1 VGNPPKVR
9 SQSGC
14 GLGWRLPGKA
24 GQRGS
29 KEVIDRLESI
39 AGRYREIEQ
48 QMSRPEVASDH
59 EAVTR
64 LAREQRSLREI
75 VEAYGA
81 YRRARGEMD
90 SARELVRHEKD
101 SEMQEYLRSEER
113 RAAEQ
118 MAQLDERLKVLLL
131 PKDPNDDKDVVVEI
145 QGAEGGEEA
154 ALFAADLFRMYTR
167 WAEKKGW
174 KVDVVEASPTEK
186 GGYDKITFEVHGQ
199 GAYSQLKY
207 EGGVHRV
214 QRVPKTEAQGR
225 IHTSAATVSVLPE
238 ADPVEVELK
247 PEDLDI
253 KASTST
259 GPGGQSVNTTYSAIR
274 VVHRPTGLVVSIQD
288 EKSQLQNREKALRV
302 LRARLYEMK
311 LAEQQEAIG
320 AQRRGMVRTGNRSEK
335 IRTYNFK
342 DNRVTDHR
350 INLTLHK
357 LDRVM
362 QGDLDDL
369 VSALIAADRAAQL
382 NGGSENAKAS

>member
-1 VGNPPKVR
+1 
-9 SQSGC
+9 
-14 GLGWRLPGKA
+14 
-24 GQRGS
+24 
-29 KEVIDRLESI
+29 
-39 AGRYREIEQ
+39 
-48 QMSRPEVASDH
+48 
-59 EAVTR
+59 
-64 LAREQRSLREI
+64 
-75 VEAYGA
+75 
-81 YRRARGEMD
+81 
-90 SARELVRHEKD
+90 
-101 SEMQEYLRSEER
+101 
-113 RAAEQ
+113 
-118 MAQLDERLKVLLL
+118 
-131 PKDPNDDKDVVVEI
+131 
-145 QGAEGGEEA
+145 
-154 ALFAADLFRMYTR
+154 MYAR

-174 KVDVVEASPTEK
+174 KVDVVDASPTEK
-186 GGYDKITFEVHGQ
+186 GGYDKIEFEVHGQ

-225 IHTSAATVSVLPE
+225 VHTSAATVAVMPE

-247 PEDLDI
+247 PEDLEI

-274 VVHRPTGLVVSIQD
+274 VVHKPTGLVVSIQD

-311 LAEQQEAIG
+311 LAEQQEKIG
-320 AQRRGMVRTGNRSEK
+320 AQRKSMVRSGNRSEK

-362 QGDLDDL
+362 QGDLDDV
-369 VSALIAADRAAQL
+369 VSALIAAERAAQL
-382 NGGSENAKAS
+382 NGGPDGAGA

>member
-1 VGNPPKVR
+1 M
-9 SQSGC
+9 
-14 GLGWRLPGKA
+14 
-24 GQRGS
+24 
-29 KEVIDRLESI
+29 IDRLESI
-39 AGRYREIEQ
+39 ARRYHEIENE
-48 QMSRPEVASDH
+48 MARPEVAADH
-59 EAVTR
+59 EKLTR
-64 LAREQRSLREI
+64 LAREQRSMREI
-75 VEAYGA
+75 VEAYDA
-81 YRRARGEMD
+81 YRRARKEMD
-90 SARELVRHEKD
+90 SAREMLRHEKD
-101 SEMQEYLRSEER
+101 PDMQEYMRSEER

-118 MAQLDERLKVLLL
+118 VVQLDEKLKMLLL
-131 PKDPNDDKDVVVEI
+131 PKDPNDDRDVVVEI
-145 QGAEGGEEA
+145 QGAEGGDEA

-174 KVDVVEASPTEK
+174 KVEVVDASPTGI

-247 PEDLDI
+247 PEDLEI

-274 VVHRPTGLVVSIQD
+274 ITHKPSGLVVSIQD
-288 EKSQLQNREKALRV
+288 EKSQLQNKEKAIRV
-302 LRARLYEMK
+302 LRARLYDMK
-311 LAEQQEAIG
+311 LAEQQESIR
-320 AQRRGMVRTGNRSEK
+320 AQQRGMVRTGNRSEK

-362 QGDLDDL
+362 AGDLDEL
-369 VSALIAADRAAQL
+369 VSALIAAERTAQL
-382 NGGSENAKAS
+382 NGGNEAQAS